1 MEHPEASPQHWGREY
16 WAWFGFWGQFV
27 VLAGLAIL
35 GLAIAGSG
43 APGDDTTG
51 LLLAGAAVAL
61 AFMRL
66 RLWFDGGAT
75 GWMAFLFVDTPRGLL
90 IVIPLFVVIA
100 LAGLFIGAGAS
111 GSLRN
116 AGIALFIASGGVIFL
131 SLKRVF
137 DALDSRH

>member
-75 GWMAFLFVDTPRGLL
+75 GWMAFLFVETPSGLL
-90 IVIPLFVVIA
+90 VVIPLFVMIA
-100 LAGLFIGAGAS
+100 LAGLFLGAGAS
-111 GSLRN
+111 GRLQN
-116 AGIALFIASGGVIFL
+116 AGIGLFIASGVVIFL

-137 DALDSRH
+137 DHLDAQR